1 MNIKKIGQSNQF
13 IYSDNILIINF
24 SKLIKYI
31 KIMNIY
37 DDKYKEDSYK

>member
-1 MNIKKIGQSNQF
+1 MNIKKIGHSNQF
-13 IYSDNILIINF
+13 IYSDYILIINF
-24 SKLIKYI
+24 SQLIKYI